1 MIYFLLPSSP
11 KTTFNRICI
20 ATSKNEPHIAI
31 SQSVAFYMNEIK
43 EKIASREKEWDVIK
57 KYTNPYEYI
66 HSIVPLRKKSISKYK
81 PLSRSFFKMIEI
93 LSAFRVDEPHFPSD
107 SKFATPDQLSE
118 LSSRLSGSRA
128 TPFKSGGG
136 IESAAR
142 ARQPVRSPNVPLAF
156 SDESLKQNR
165 NRYSPIK
172 TFHLAEGPGG
182 FIEAV
187 CNKRANPDDVYTGM
201 TILYD
206 ETDDNVPA
214 WNKTEYFLSKNPN
227 VFIETGADRTGNI
240 MRMENFDHC
249 VSRYGSSMDLITADG
264 GFDFS
269 KDFNKQELIISNLM
283 WGQTCYALCMQ
294 KYGGNF
300 VLKIFDCFYEQ
311 TVDIL
316 YILSA
321 FYTEVN
327 ICKLQTSRLGN
338 SEKYVVCRG
347 FRMTDN
353 TDFLMKIRESFRL
366 ICQNEKTRVSHLMKC
381 SDNAICSESALW
393 LPNKSR
399 LNDFRTKNPFSALN
413 SNGEPD
419 IENLQHVSRFLDCS
433 VPRHFVKRVEEMN
446 AVFGTQQIE
455 NIHYTI
461 SIIDKNAKYDRLE
474 QLTKQ
479 NIQKCI
485 VWCVEH
491 GISYNNFSNTNIF
504 VSDAKPETKQM
515 EESVDTRPFD
525 TSPPNEQ
532 AGCSAEELQQR
543 FAY

>member
-11 KTTFNRICI
+11 KNTFDRICI
-20 ATSKNEPHIAI
+20 TTAFTEPNVAV

-43 EKIASREKEWDVIK
+43 EKIASREKDWDVIK

-93 LSAFRVDEPHFPSD
+93 MAAFRVDEPFFPPN
-107 SKFATPDQLSE
+107 SKLDAASGPEKNPGFAVGVRKAT
-118 LSSRLSGSRA
+118 SRQGTFRQCASHAETLREE
-128 TPFKSGGG
+128 PLHEEPSGGFK
-136 IESAAR
+136 
-142 ARQPVRSPNVPLAF
+142 LAGEAPKVF
-156 SDESLKQNR
+156 RMKINDPQDNR
-165 NRYSPIK
+165 RPPIK

-187 CNKRANPDDVYTGM
+187 CNKRANPADVYTGM

-214 WNKTEYFLSKNPN
+214 WNKTEYFLSKNQN
-227 VFIETGADRTGNI
+227 VFIETGADGTGNI
-240 MRMENFDHC
+240 MRLENFDHC

-269 KDFNKQELIISNLM
+269 KDFNKQELIISNLL

-316 YILSA
+316 YLLSA
-321 FYTEVN
+321 FYAEVN
-327 ICKLQTSRLGN
+327 VCKLQTSRLGN

-347 FRMTDN
+347 FRMMEN
-353 TDFLMKIRESFRL
+353 TDFLLNIRESFRL
-366 ICQNEKTRVSHLMKC
+366 ICQNEKIRVSHLMKF
-381 SDNAICSESALW
+381 SAVNN
-393 LPNKSR
+393 PHKFR
-399 LNDFRTKNPFSALN
+399 IDDFRSRSQFTGFLSKDDFGPTTPT
-413 SNGEPD
+413 ER
-419 IENLQHVSRFLDCS
+419 LQCVHRFLDCTI
-433 VPRHFVKRVEEMN
+433 PRYFVKRVEEMN

-461 SIIDKNAKYDRLE
+461 SIIDKNSKYDRLE

-479 NIQKCI
+479 NMQKC
-485 VWCVEH
+485 VAWCVEH
-491 GISYNNFSNTNIF
+491 GIAYNNFSNTNMF
-504 VSDAKPETKQM
+504 VSDSKPDTKQI
-515 EESVDTRPFD
+515 EDVDSAHD
-525 TSPPNEQ
+525 TISTSFQ
-532 AGCSAEELQQR
+532 
-543 FAY
+543 